1 MKKKITASILL
12 CLVVCVFVFTE
23 SAFAVN
29 YDQKIKETEEEQKAL
44 EKKADQLQKDM
55 EEIEE
60 SRKDT
65 MLYIEKLDKKA
76 GELEE
81 ELEILQKKREKA
93 EKDLEKI
100 CGALNEVRAQEE
112 KQYNTMKKRIR
123 YMYENGNQEYLEML
137 FGAKSIPDLL
147 NRSEYVQK
155 ITDYDQN
162 IFEEYRK
169 VTLEIKKK
177 QQEREKKVQEMESL
191 ESRIKEEEKT
201 VKELK
206 ADKKEQLEKYDKKIK
221 DSQDKISEYTRK
233 AIAAENEVEK
243 LLKQKQDEIDREIK
257 RKEEKLAN
265 LKAEILLQI
274 ESWDNEDYKN
284 VIVMRYLKRWG
295 WSKVAKQ
302 CFCSI
307 ASIYRWH
314 DAALELI
321 VVPSKNDS

>member
-93 EKDLEKI
+93 EKAPEKI

-112 KQYNTMKKRIR
+112 K
-123 YMYENGNQEYLEML
+123 
-137 FGAKSIPDLL
+137 
-147 NRSEYVQK
+147 
-155 ITDYDQN
+155 
-162 IFEEYRK
+162 
-169 VTLEIKKK
+169 
-177 QQEREKKVQEMESL
+177 
-191 ESRIKEEEKT
+191 
-201 VKELK
+201 
-206 ADKKEQLEKYDKKIK
+206 
-221 DSQDKISEYTRK
+221 
-233 AIAAENEVEK
+233 
-243 LLKQKQDEIDREIK
+243 
-257 RKEEKLAN
+257 
-265 LKAEILLQI
+265 
-274 ESWDNEDYKN
+274 
-284 VIVMRYLKRWG
+284 
-295 WSKVAKQ
+295 
-302 CFCSI
+302 
-307 ASIYRWH
+307 
-314 DAALELI
+314 
-321 VVPSKNDS
+321 